1 MNAITRRFSFKSPQ
15 SGRMA
20 AIGLLILAVML
31 VVTVFA
37 APAWWFNQRFG
48 QEQARMVRQLESYT
62 ALNALRPKLL
72 NAAETLK
79 AKDTRKYFL
88 KGASPALM
96 GADLQDVVKAIIEA
110 NNGRVL
116 SSQLLPHKDD
126 NGYRVVNGNIQM
138 TANIQNLRL
147 VLYAIESREPYLFVE
162 NLIIRSQVP
171 SGFKPQAGFEPDMFI
186 QFDVSGL
193 APVAVVV
200 AEASTTIK
208 KPAPTA
214 AKAGAKS

>member
-1 MNAITRRFSFKSPQ
+1 MNAITRRFAFKSPQ
-15 SGRMA
+15 SGRMT
-20 AIGLLILAVML
+20 AIGLLVLAVML
-31 VVTVFA
+31 VVTAFA
-37 APAWWFNQRFG
+37 APAWWFNQRYG

-72 NAAETLK
+72 RAAETLK

-193 APVAVVV
+193 APVAPVV
-200 AEASTTIK
+200 AEAPTTIK
-208 KPAPTA
+208 KPAPAA
-214 AKAGAKS
+214 AKAGTKS

>member
-1 MNAITRRFSFKSPQ
+1 MNATARRFAFKSPQ
-15 SGRMA
+15 SGRLA
-20 AIGLLILAVML
+20 AIALLIFAVLL
-31 VVTVFA
+31 VVTAFA
-37 APAWWFNQRFG
+37 APTWWFNQRYG
-48 QEQARMVRQLESYT
+48 QEQQRMVRQLDSYT
-62 ALNALRPKLL
+62 ALNALRPTLL
-72 NAAETLK
+72 RAAETLK
-79 AKDTRKYFL
+79 AKDTRKVFL
-88 KGASPALM
+88 KGATPALM

-126 NGYRVVNGNIQM
+126 NGYRVINGNIQM

-193 APVAVVV
+193 APIAPVVADPAAADKKSAPAVV
-200 AEASTTIK
+200 
-208 KPAPTA
+208 
-214 AKAGAKS
+214 KARAKS